1 MRRISV
7 WLLAA
12 AGLAL
17 ALGPTSAQDRFPSK
31 PVKVIVPY
39 APGGATDIVA
49 RIVSEQMR
57 QLLGQSFVVEN
68 KPGAFGILAI
78 EEMAR
83 ARPDGYTLQV
93 GNVSTNAITPV
104 IFANKFKINY
114 DRDVAPVT
122 NLIDVPAFLVVT
134 TTNFAVKDVKELIDY
149 AKKNPGKL
157 RYGTVGA
164 GSYPHYDMAYFA
176 KRAGDLKMIAIH
188 NKAGASGV
196 INDMITG
203 DTQAT
208 FLNVASTAAQIRAG
222 KLKPIAV
229 VNRRAAARTIRT
241 SPRWQEV
248 GFAGRRHHRVER
260 DVRAG
265 GHAQAGARSAAQGRR
280 RRARRAGRQGGADQ
294 AELQHRAVQVGGRG
308 QDLARRRNRDLE
320 EDHVRGED
328 RNGVSGASL
337 TLFRGQTR
345 AHCWHCKVGAT
356 AFPPPFGRDSL

>member
-1 MRRISV
+1 MKRICIA
-7 WLLAA
+7 LLAT

-17 ALGPTSAQDRFPSK
+17 VLGAAGAQDKFPSK
-31 PVKVIVPY
+31 PVKILVPY

-49 RIVSEQMR
+49 RIVGEQMR
-57 QLLGQSFVVEN
+57 GLLGQSFVVEN

-83 ARPDGYTLQV
+83 SRPDGYTIQI

-104 IFANKFKINY
+104 IFKDRFKVNY
-114 DRDVAPVT
+114 DRDVVPVT

-134 TTNFAVKDVKELIDY
+134 TTNFSVKDVKELIEY
-149 AKKNPGKL
+149 ARKNPGKL

-176 KRAGDLKMIAIH
+176 KRAGNLDMVAIH

-208 FLNVASTAAQIRAG
+208 FLNVASTAAQVRAG

-229 VNRRAAARTIRT
+229 VNHARLKDYPDVPTMA
-241 SPRWQEV
+241 EV
-248 GFAGRRHHRVER
+248 GFPGVGTIAWNAMFAPAATPKAVLETLHK
-260 DVRAG
+260 
-265 GHAQAGARSAAQGRR
+265 GAVDALASP
-280 RRARRAGRQGGADQ
+280 
-294 AELQHRAVQVGGRG
+294 GGRDALTK
-308 QDLARRRNRDLE
+308 QNFNIVPSKSVDDAKTWLAAEIDAWKKITSE
-320 EDHVRGED
+320 V
-328 RNGVSGASL
+328 
-337 TLFRGQTR
+337 
-345 AHCWHCKVGAT
+345 KVET
-356 AFPPPFGRDSL
+356 E